1 MSQSPRLCVTLAT
14 VVITA
19 EIRKTESY
27 KCKISKNDN
36 YIEKKRKEE
45 HRFNCYYRNIK
56 EIK

>member
-36 YIEKKRKEE
+36 YIEKNEKK
-45 HRFNCYYRNIK
+45 NIVLTA
-56 EIK
+56 IIGI